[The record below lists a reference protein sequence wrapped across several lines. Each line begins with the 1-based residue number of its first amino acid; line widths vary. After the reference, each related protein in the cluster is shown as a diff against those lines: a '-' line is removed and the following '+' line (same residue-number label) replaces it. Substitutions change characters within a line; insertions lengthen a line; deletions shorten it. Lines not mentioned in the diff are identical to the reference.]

1 MRPSPPCA
9 YGKPPFADR
18 PHLRGG
24 SGSGRV
30 HAGRTPFCSTR
41 PRRGHRVLQAGPTAA
56 HACHQALTEAGER
69 GRFIA
74 AEGAGHNIF
83 ETEPELVLETIDE
96 ILEATKPG

>member
-1 MRPSPPCA
+1 MLPP
-9 YGKPPFADR
+9 
-18 PHLRGG
+18 L
-24 SGSGRV
+24 
-30 HAGRTPFCSTR
+30 TR
-41 PRRGHRVLQAGPTAA
+41 ATRR
-56 HACHQALTEAGER
+56 LTEVGER